1 MAYESNTVDTVIQS
15 IKVTEK
21 SEIRIIRICDEDGQ
35 IKAVDIRQW
44 YCTANDPTMKPTQ
57 KGVRIKDESCP
68 DLLLGIMKSCSS
80 EALVDLM
87 SLDSAIQIG
96 VDELKR

>member
-1 MAYESNTVDTVIQS
+1 MAYESKTVDTVIQT

-21 SEIRIIRICDEDGQ
+21 SEIRITRICDEDGQ

-68 DLLLGIMKSCSS
+68 DLLLGIIKSCSS
-80 EALVDLM
+80 ESLMDLTSANEFISIDVDALED
-87 SLDSAIQIG
+87 
-96 VDELKR
+96 